1 MDNNKEPAGAE
12 VSQLSA
18 YLARTA
24 DECELCHRP
33 GGEILWQDSL
43 CRVVAAADA
52 DYPGFCRVILSRHVS
67 EMSDLPEAEQTAL
80 MRVVFAV
87 EASLRHLYQP
97 DKINLAS
104 LGNVVPHLHWHV
116 IPRWR
121 DDRHF
126 PQPIWGTPQRAACR
140 AHAPLPLRTLAAE
153 LTRRLPAGPA
163 TIDE

>member
-1 MDNNKEPAGAE
+1 MANNKEPAGAE

-43 CRVVAAADA
+43 CRVVAVVDA

-67 EMSDLPEAEQTAL
+67 EMSDLPAAEQAAL
-80 MRVVFAV
+80 MHVVFAV
-87 EASLRHLYQP
+87 EASLRRLYQP

-126 PQPIWGTPQRAACR
+126 PQPIWGTPQRAAGST
-140 AHAPLPLRTLAAE
+140 HAPLPLRALAAE
-153 LTRRLPAGPA
+153 LARHLSTGRAA
-163 TIDE
+163 IKE